1 MKLILE
7 VAAAW
12 LALSIVV
19 GLAFGKF
26 ASAGRGTHHN

>member
-7 VAAAW
+7 VAVAW
-12 LALSIVV
+12 LALSVVV

-26 ASAGRGTHHN
+26 ASAGRGTHRD

>member
-7 VAAAW
+7 VVAAW
-12 LALSIVV
+12 LALSVVV

-26 ASAGRGTHHN
+26 AAAGRGTHRD